1 MGLLQSLFD
10 EVVSLP
16 SSIKDL
22 DISPDRTTSYRV
34 PLGYALVNAFF
45 QALDCL
51 LIPLV
56 VLQLWNSTMSALL
69 RWPLLV
75 LFTFSAGFS
84 LLQALYFFMRPTQT
98 YVGFRD
104 RVLGE
109 TAIGQLVA
117 AMLGLRIRYRR

>member
-16 SSIKDL
+16 SSFKDL
-22 DISPDRTTSYRV
+22 DISPDRITSYRA

-45 QALDCL
+45 QSLDCL
-51 LIPLV
+51 LMPLV
-56 VLQLWNSTMSALL
+56 VLNLWNSALPGLL

-75 LFTFSAGFS
+75 LSAFSAGFS
-84 LLQALYFFMRPTQT
+84 LWQAPNYFIWPTRPC
-98 YVGFRD
+98 VGPRD

-109 TAIGQLVA
+109 TAIGLLVA
-117 AMLGLRIRYRR
+117 AMLGLRIHYRR